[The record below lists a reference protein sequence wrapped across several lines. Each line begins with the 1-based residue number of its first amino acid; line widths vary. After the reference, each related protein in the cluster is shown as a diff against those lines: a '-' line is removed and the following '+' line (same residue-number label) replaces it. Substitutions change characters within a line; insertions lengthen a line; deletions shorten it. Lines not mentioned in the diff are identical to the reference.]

1 MPIFE
6 NRKKIKITQPYR
18 EWGGG
23 SSGEEEIRRTGGK
36 GSQSYCTEKIFIF
49 MVPCRTCAVRERL
62 DDCADFV

>member
-23 SSGEEEIRRTGGK
+23 QAGKRRSEEQVRK